1 MLVSPQEPE
10 ASDMLRRHSLGCRTR
25 FSLHRNTHTTTWPFL
40 MSQAGRQVQSLDT
53 EALPKF
59 GKKEENSLKWGLI
72 TVLSCMYKTS
82 LAHGYKQRSL
92 GCRWVMLFLL
102 APTGLADTTD
112 YARGSQE
119 QQGRSHQG
127 NDAEPHKNPDHL
139 CSVPHH

>member
-1 MLVSPQEPE
+1 MQSPILFTQEHTHHYLAFSE
-10 ASDMLRRHSLGCRTR
+10 ITDGQASSKSG
-25 FSLHRNTHTTTWPFL
+25 HRGTSKIWQGGGEFT
-40 MSQAGRQVQSLDT
+40 
-53 EALPKF
+53 
-59 GKKEENSLKWGLI
+59 KWGLI
-72 TVLSCMYKTS
+72 TVLSRMYKTS

-127 NDAEPHKNPDHL
+127 NDAQPHKNPDDL